1 MKYGVVLCVITLLIS
16 CTGNKYSRYTSAYQF
31 TALNGEPDY
40 NNLNFWASHP
50 WKQDPAD
57 SIPQPL
63 RKQFVADSSV
73 DVFFLHPTTYTEK
86 NKPFGSNAPV
96 DDATLN
102 AKTDY
107 STILYQAS
115 IFNEAGR
122 VFAPRYRQAHL
133 SCYFPKDYSDSA
145 DAMAAFNLAY
155 ADIKN
160 AFTLYMQQYNNGRPF
175 IIASH
180 SQGTTHAK
188 KLLKELIDGKPLQS
202 KLVAAYLIGIPV
214 EPTFFTDIPVCT
226 DSNKTGCFCSW
237 RTYKNGYKP
246 GYVQKENYV
255 AAVTNPLTG
264 DTTTA
269 NIKRA
274 TNKGGVLLN
283 FNKVVKQTANAKITD
298 GVLWIQQPRFPW
310 SFLYLTRN
318 YHVGDLN
325 LYYLNTRE
333 DVARRIKLF
342 WKK

>member
-1 MKYGVVLCVITLLIS
+1 MKQGFVLCVILLITG
-16 CTGNKYSRYTSAYQF
+16 CAGNKYNRYASAYRF
-31 TALNGEPDY
+31 TAPNGEPDY

-57 SIPQPL
+57 STPL
-63 RKQFVADSSV
+63 PLQKAIIIDSSV
-73 DVFFLHPTTYTEK
+73 DVFFLHPTTYVEK
-86 NKPFGSNAPV
+86 DKTFGSNAPV

-133 SCYFPKDYSDSA
+133 SCYFPTNISDSA
-145 DAMAAFNLAY
+145 DAMAAFELAY
-155 ADIKN
+155 TDVKN
-160 AFTLYMQQYNNGRPF
+160 AFTKYLQQYNNGRPF

-188 KLLKELIDGKPLQS
+188 RLLKELIDGKPLQS
-202 KLVAAYLIGIPV
+202 KLVAAYLIGIPI
-214 EPTFFTDIPVCT
+214 EPTFFSSITVCT
-226 DSNKTGCFCSW
+226 DSNQTGCFCTW
-237 RTYKNGYKP
+237 RTYKKGYKP
-246 GYVQKENYV
+246 NYVKKENYV
-255 AAVTNPLTG
+255 SVVTNPLTG
-264 DTTTA
+264 DTTSA
-269 NIKRA
+269 NIHRKF
-274 TNKGGVLLN
+274 NKGAILLN
-283 FNKVVKQTANAKITD
+283 FNKLVQQTANAQITD
-298 GVLWIQQPRFPW
+298 GVLWINKPRFPW
-310 SFLYLTRN
+310 SFLYLKRN